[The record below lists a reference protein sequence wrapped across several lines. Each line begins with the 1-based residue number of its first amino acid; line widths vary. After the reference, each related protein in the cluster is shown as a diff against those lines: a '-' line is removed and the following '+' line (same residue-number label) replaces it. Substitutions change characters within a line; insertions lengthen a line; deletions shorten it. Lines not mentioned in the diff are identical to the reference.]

1 MEEADEDEGEDK
13 SYFQS
18 NLKAIEINSE
28 MNVDKVVS
36 DFTTKPQFQPLF
48 PKKDIPTRWDS
59 TRGALAR
66 FVQLQRPLLLFA
78 ADYPKG
84 SIYF

>member
-1 MEEADEDEGEDK
+1 MLIK
-13 SYFQS
+13 LSQILLQ
-18 NLKAIEINSE
+18 N
-28 MNVDKVVS
+28 
-36 DFTTKPQFQPLF
+36 QFQPLF